1 MPTGTVLVTGGSGY
15 LVCVVQAACLLV
27 VCRVLESVICSLRGC
42 RAAGAVPGGGLV
54 SRRIQGGLHALLQ
67 RRAGAG
73 GRRHSTPGGP
83 GLRRWAG
90 RVPARPG
97 AAARRGELRGGVLAR
112 GLRARPCGGTVRA
125 SRPLS
130 AADGSRAAHE
140 TGANPARP
148 GGSAVNVPDT
158 LLAALEEHAAGA
170 GGRPLLIQL
179 SSDQVYAGTKA
190 WWAEED
196 ACAPVN
202 AYGRTK
208 AEAEAAIQVAARCR
222 QRPGTPLH
230 ALCC

>member
-130 AADGSRAAHE
+130 AADGVAPRTRPEPTQRA
-140 TGANPARP
+140 
-148 GGSAVNVPDT
+148 
-158 LLAALEEHAAGA
+158 LAAVRSTCRTRCWPRWRSTPRARA
-170 GGRPLLIQL
+170 GGRC
-179 SSDQVYAGTKA
+179 SSSCPATR
-190 WWAEED
+190 
-196 ACAPVN
+196 CMLAPRR
-202 AYGRTK
+202 GGPRRTR
-208 AEAEAAIQVAARCR
+208 ARR
-222 QRPGTPLH
+222 
-230 ALCC
+230 